1 MRLPE
6 LPFEVETLQA
16 IFDSPCPFLVN
27 LALCL
32 LCKCMARSQMALS
45 EGSAGWLL
53 STATIVAYKI
63 YYDEPIGGLV
73 DYFAS
78 LMGLENGEVAQLE
91 RWFLQ
96 CVGYEVVVSNSQYQS
111 VLFQLVA
118 R

>member
-1 MRLPE
+1 M
-6 LPFEVETLQA
+6 PFELATLQA
-16 IFDSPCPFLVN
+16 IFDQPCPFLVN

-32 LCKCMARSQMALS
+32 LCKCIARAEMLLK
-45 EGSAGWLL
+45 EGSVGWLL

-63 YYDEPIGGLV
+63 YYDEPIGGLL

-78 LMGLENGEVAQLE
+78 LMGVESAEVAQLE

>member
-1 MRLPE
+1 
-6 LPFEVETLQA
+6 V
-16 IFDSPCPFLVN
+16 VN
-27 LALCL
+27 
-32 LCKCMARSQMALS
+32 
-45 EGSAGWLL
+45 EGSVGWLL

-63 YYDEPIGGLV
+63 YYDEPIAGLL

-78 LMGLENGEVAQLE
+78 LMGLESTEVAQLE

-111 VLFQLVA
+111 VLFQLVS